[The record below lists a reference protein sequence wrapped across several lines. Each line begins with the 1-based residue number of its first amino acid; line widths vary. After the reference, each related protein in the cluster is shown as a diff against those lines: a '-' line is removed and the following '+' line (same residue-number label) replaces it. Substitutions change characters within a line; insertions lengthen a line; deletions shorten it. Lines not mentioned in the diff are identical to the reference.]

1 VALVLSAAVAAQGTY
16 QVGVLPAFN
25 FNHRLQDG
33 WSYNL
38 KLESRQRL
46 QRGTFGGDADRA
58 YEYVLTDISLLAA
71 KKVGLSSR
79 IAGGYLVR
87 VREGALTHRAIQQ
100 FTVVQRME
108 GFRLAHRVVTDQ
120 TFAEVESPVL
130 RLRYRLSSEIP
141 LNGESVDP
149 GEFYLKINTEVLNNW
164 QSSDYDLEL
173 RLVPVLG
180 YDITDGN
187 KIEAGLDYRVND
199 FLDGGSRN
207 SFWLGINWFI
217 EI

>member
-1 VALVLSAAVAAQGTY
+1 MGL
-16 QVGVLPAFN
+16 LPAFN
-25 FNHRLQDG
+25 FNHTLQDG
-33 WSYNL
+33 WSYNI

-46 QRGTFGGDADRA
+46 QRGTFGDDADRT
-58 YEYVLTDISLLAA
+58 YEYVLTDVSLLAA
-71 KKVGLSSR
+71 KKVGLSTR
-79 IAGGYLVR
+79 VAGGYLAR
-87 VREGALTHRAIQQ
+87 FREGALTHRAIQQ

-108 GFRLAHRVVTDQ
+108 RFRLAHRVVTDQ
-120 TFAEVESPVL
+120 TFSVLESPVF

-149 GEFYLKINTEVLNNW
+149 GEFYLKVNTEALNNW

-207 SFWLGINWFI
+207 SFWLCINWFI
-217 EI
+217 EL